1 MNIVLRE
8 YQQKA
13 VDELFEKSVEFLK
26 EDFDVNKHKRM
37 LFKSPTGSGKTVMMA
52 KVIERLAMEN
62 DENVSFAWV
71 SKGVLPAQSK
81 KSFENIIGG
90 GGLTF
95 SFLEDVLDNEIKE
108 NEVLFF
114 NWEKVFSKAGR
125 DNPDKDI
132 KKGDPLNQFMKDN
145 EWDRNLR
152 TFCENTRDNDRKIV
166 LIVDES
172 HTNATQNTEEIIT
185 NIINPALVINV
196 TATPREEFYDNTVQI
211 GLQEVKDSG
220 IIKKEVV
227 VNADIE
233 KEDLEKSEKNGDEII
248 FEKAIEKKNELVELY
263 QKEKSDV
270 KPLVLIQLPNEG
282 EKLSALDKQ
291 KVEWVEEFL
300 ENKEINYENGKLA
313 KWLSDKKDKVNLENI
328 SNFDNDVE
336 FLIFKQAIALGWD
349 CPRAHILVKFR
360 ETSSEVF
367 EIQTVGRIMRMP
379 EFEHY
384 NNEELN
390 RAYVFANLTEIQID
404 EDALEYLKTNKA
416 NRKEEYKNLDL
427 QSVYL
432 MRGEYNDLTYAY
444 RKYFFKEFLLRIEG
458 ELDIEKA
465 KENFKKFKSNEKI
478 DIDVKRL
485 EERIIL
491 DEIIEDIN
499 DLNIDIVADDENK
512 VILSDEDIEKAFIG
526 FLKKNCGEFQKARSF
541 DKIRVAIYQ
550 TFDKYLD
557 LDSNLKLDKNE
568 NKLFYQKIVLKNI
581 NFFREVINQSVEK
594 YAKNRHSIK
603 NEYKEINDWN
613 VPIETFYP
621 KGVEQREYK
630 KCVMNTCFV
639 LTQWQTEIDFIE
651 KYLEKSDR
659 VDWWYKNGDSKNEIY
674 FGIPFVNTKDKN
686 ATFYPDFIVKYTD
699 GKIGIFDTKKGNT
712 AESEDTRLKAE
723 ALQKYIKQQNKN
735 LFGGILIPGD
745 EQGSVWKLNQE
756 VKYDYKN
763 GNWEILE

>member
-13 VDELFEKSVEFLK
+13 VDELFGKSVEFLK

-62 DENVSFAWV
+62 DESVSFAWV

-132 KKGDPLNQFMKDN
+132 KKGDPLNQFMTDN
-145 EWDRNLR
+145 EWDKNLR
-152 TFCENTRDNDRKIV
+152 TFCENARDNDRKII

-172 HTNATQNTEEIIT
+172 HTNATQNTEEIIA

-227 VNADIE
+227 INADI
-233 KEDLEKSEKNGDEII
+233 KKQDLKKSEKNGDEII
-248 FEKAIEKKNELVELY
+248 FEKAIEKKNELIELY

-270 KPLVLIQLPNEG
+270 RSLVLIQLPNEG

-300 ENKEINYENGKLA
+300 ENKEINYENGRLA

-328 SNFDNDVE
+328 SNFDNGVE

-379 EFEHY
+379 EFKHY

-416 NRKEEYKNLDL
+416 SRKKEYENLDL

-444 RKYFFKEFLLRIEG
+444 RKYFFKEFLLRIGG
-458 ELDIEKA
+458 ELNIEKA

-485 EERIIL
+485 EEKIIL
-491 DEIIEDIN
+491 DESIEDIN
-499 DLNIDIVADDENK
+499 DLSIDIVADDENK

-603 NEYKEINDWN
+603 NEYKKINDWN
-613 VPIETFYP
+613 VPVEDFYP

-651 KYLEKSDR
+651 KYLEKSSG

-674 FGIPFVNTKDKN
+674 FGIPFINTKDKN
-686 ATFYPDFIVKYTD
+686 ATFYPDFIVKYTN
-699 GKIGIFDTKKGNT
+699 GKVGIFDTKKGNT

-723 ALQKYIKQQNKN
+723 VLQKYIKRQGKN
-735 LFGGILIPGD
+735 LFGGILIPSD
-745 EQGSVWKLNQE
+745 KQGNVWKLNQE
-756 VKYDYKN
+756 DKYDYKN